1 MTKYIKIFDL
11 TYTIIKCIMTII
23 HQGGGRIVI
32 DFSNLKL
39 NNKMPVYIQ
48 ITQFVKKEI
57 LLNNLQSGDILPS
70 RRELA
75 ATLEINPNTAQKAF
89 RLMEK
94 EGYVIT
100 SGNEGSKI
108 HLTTDSLNNI
118 ENELTKEMVKT
129 FILSAKDI
137 HLEYPQVIRLLKDMW
152 DEV

>member
-1 MTKYIKIFDL
+1 
-11 TYTIIKCIMTII
+11 MTII

>member
-1 MTKYIKIFDL
+1 M
-11 TYTIIKCIMTII
+11 
-23 HQGGGRIVI
+23 I